1 MSKVPPPEPTPS
13 KRFKLILQ
21 EEGTFAE
28 HWSMRVQPNQLRF
41 LAALS
46 ILIVALITYA
56 PVSYTHLTLPTNR
69 EV

>member
-1 MSKVPPPEPTPS
+1 MSKVPPSDPTPP

-28 HWSMRVQPNQLRF
+28 YWSMRVQPNQLRF

-46 ILIVALITYA
+46 ILTVSLITCLL
-56 PVSYTHLTLPTNR
+56 YTSPSPR
-69 EV
+69 DRG